1 MSSVYKQGNTYVLRV
16 GVGHARQVRRLGDLT
31 REGAK
36 TVAHHVRQIE
46 RSRKAAVPLPAAT
59 AVWLREISDDLHA
72 KLAGLGLVEPSNRP
86 DDGGIS
92 MTIGRLWDDFFE
104 RRPDLKKW
112 TRSNLEQ
119 TKLRGVEYF
128 KLKPVAAITKGEAKD
143 FRRWLVEQK
152 YSSATVSGFVNKTRQ
167 LFNDAIDH
175 GVLGHN
181 PFRKVGGG
189 SQVNEER
196 RFYVSREAIE
206 RVMDKAPSD
215 EWKLLIALGR
225 YGGLRIP
232 SEVVELKISDI
243 DLDKGRITIT
253 SPKTEKQGKAKRVI
267 PLWPELRPLIETV
280 LKKASPDQV
289 RLLPIVLPG
298 YNPHTQFVRLIERA
312 GLKPW
317 PKVWQNLR
325 STRETELLKDFP
337 IHVVCAWIGNTER
350 IARRHY
356 LQTTEADFDK
366 AVGVQ
371 RAAKSAAISSGEYA
385 QLAQDETKEPR
396 FPAENAANAV
406 LSGSSCAQDRI

>member
-1 MSSVYKQGNTYVLRV
+1 
-16 GVGHARQVRRLGDLT
+16 
-31 REGAK
+31 
-36 TVAHHVRQIE
+36 
-46 RSRKAAVPLPAAT
+46 
-59 AVWLREISDDLHA
+59 
-72 KLAGLGLVEPSNRP
+72 
-86 DDGGIS
+86 
-92 MTIGRLWDDFFE
+92 
-104 RRPDLKKW
+104 
-112 TRSNLEQ
+112 
-119 TKLRGVEYF
+119 
-128 KLKPVAAITKGEAKD
+128 
-143 FRRWLVEQK
+143 
-152 YSSATVSGFVNKTRQ
+152 
-167 LFNDAIDH
+167 
-175 GVLGHN
+175 
-181 PFRKVGGG
+181 
-189 SQVNEER
+189 VNEER

-206 RVMDKAPSD
+206 RVMDKAPND

-232 SEVVELKISDI
+232 SEVVGLKISDI
-243 DLDKGRITIT
+243 DLERSRITIA

-280 LKKASPDQV
+280 LKKAAPDQV
-289 RLLPIVLPG
+289 RLLPFILPG

-337 IHVVCAWIGNTER
+337 IHVVCGWIGNTER

-366 AVGVQ
+366 ATGGLQ

-396 FPAENAANAV
+396 FPPENAGNAV
-406 LSGSSCAQDRI
+406 LSLSSCAQDRI